1 VLPVHS
7 YIGWWGSFGGLPQKG
22 ITTYALSSNRQRPLA
37 GTAYNAVFNT
47 WRRFKGSILYV
58 APPFVLYYFVM
69 NWAND

>member
-1 VLPVHS
+1 M
-7 YIGWWGSFGGLPQKG
+7 
-22 ITTYALSSNRQRPLA
+22 A